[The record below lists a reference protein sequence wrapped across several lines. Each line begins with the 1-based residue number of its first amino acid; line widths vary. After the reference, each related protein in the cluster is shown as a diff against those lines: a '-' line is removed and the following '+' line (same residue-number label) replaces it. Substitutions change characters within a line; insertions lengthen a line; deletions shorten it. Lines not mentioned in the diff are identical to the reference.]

1 MDTAL
6 RALSANGVVG
16 AILAIAF
23 ALLALTIGVLV
34 WALKKYVESSVDE
47 KKEFMESSMK
57 EKSDFSEFMRALTA
71 SLNGL
76 GLNFQATRTDT
87 LSVVRDLGDR
97 IEHVTWAAHD
107 KMVLVFRESLTGTA
121 NSIRDSNVKLAQEFE
136 KQRLQEKVD
145 ELSRPHNVADGAI
158 PRPVR

>member
-1 MDTAL
+1 MNEAL
-6 RALSANGVVG
+6 KALSANGVVG
-16 AILAIAF
+16 AILAVAF

-34 WALKKYVESSVDE
+34 WALKRYVESSIDE
-47 KKEFMESSMK
+47 KR
-57 EKSDFSEFMRALTA
+57 DFSEFMRALTA

-121 NSIRDSNVKLAQEFE
+121 NSIRSSNEALAKDLEN
-136 KQRLQEKVD
+136 QRMRD
-145 ELSRPHNVADGAI
+145 ELSRPHSITPAPGV
-158 PRPVR
+158 VR

>member
-1 MDTAL
+1 MSEAL
-6 RALSANGVVG
+6 KTLSSNGVVG
-16 AILAIAF
+16 AILSVAF

-34 WALKKYVESSVDE
+34 WALKKYVQSSVDE
-47 KKEFMESSMK
+47 KKEFLESSMK
-57 EKSDFSEFMRALTA
+57 EKADFSEFMRALTA

-121 NSIRDSNVKLAQEFE
+121 NSIRDSNLKLAQEFE

-145 ELSRPHNVADGAI
+145 QLSRPHDVGDG
-158 PRPVR
+158 RVRG

>member
-1 MDTAL
+1 MDSAL
-6 RALSANGVVG
+6 KALSANGIVG
-16 AILAIAF
+16 AILAVAF

-34 WALKKYVESSVDE
+34 WALKRYVESSIDE
-47 KKEFMESSMK
+47 KR
-57 EKSDFSEFMRALTA
+57 DFSEFMRALTA

-121 NSIRDSNVKLAQEFE
+121 NSIRSSNEALAKDLEN
-136 KQRLQEKVD
+136 QRMRD
-145 ELSRPHNVADGAI
+145 ELSRPHNITPAPGV
-158 PRPVR
+158 VR